1 MSLLQE
7 QKVHLSEERRQ
18 LHRAVEKE
26 HRLIVA
32 ERAKAAIGKRLHG
45 QSQDNHFITKS
56 DKAVPTF
63 EIEAMIKAVESEK
76 CKMKDEWKLIKEAK
90 EKLKEK
96 RGVLREDKKLLD
108 VAMKKLANID
118 HHLESRLDKISNL
131 ADDSGR
137 VKKECQQMMNEV
149 KAIEAS
155 RAKAISEA
163 KSEAVQRLEAVERE
177 AQRLEALREAVNK
190 ERRKLLHTQSAILC
204 SRCTKPIIIEDH
216 SKELSNLG
224 LRTAGDGE
232 TVNTSIG
239 K

>member
-1 MSLLQE
+1 
-7 QKVHLSEERRQ
+7 
-18 LHRAVEKE
+18 
-26 HRLIVA
+26 
-32 ERAKAAIGKRLHG
+32 
-45 QSQDNHFITKS
+45 
-56 DKAVPTF
+56 
-63 EIEAMIKAVESEK
+63 MIKAVESEK
-76 CKMKDEWKLIKEAK
+76 SKMKDEWKLIKETK

-96 RGVLREDKKLLD
+96 RGLLREDKKLLD
-108 VAMKKLANID
+108 VAMKKLATID
-118 HHLESRLDKISNL
+118 HHLESRLDKVSNL
-131 ADDSGR
+131 AEDSSR

-232 TVNTSIG
+232 TVSKEIIS
-239 K
+239 